1 MNHEPADDGTVGR
14 VLVRREVLALLGG
27 SAGAAIVSAYVP
39 DLLSGRFRR
48 RGPFG
53 TAAAVAAAPCVVRPE
68 QTEGPYFVDERL
80 NRSDIRSDPGNGAV
94 KDGVPLAITF
104 AVQAVDGRSCVPL
117 AGVVVDIW
125 HCDALGVYSDVQDP
139 GFNTVGQ
146 KFLRGYQ
153 VTDANGAA
161 NFVTIYPGWYQGRTV
176 HVHFKLRTDPGAAQ
190 GFEFTSQLYFDDA
203 LTDVVHAQQPY
214 AAKGQRTLRNSGDG
228 IYRNGGSQLLLAP
241 TADGTGG
248 YRATF
253 DIALEGAS
261 VPPTPT
267 PIAAACSTIETCLA
281 DLQSVLP
288 DPLAASSRKARSATR
303 RLQRQALG
311 VARRLARAAG
321 SSGAAQV
328 LEYLRA
334 RAALQRLLVLAQ
346 AADAKGALDVPLSQ
360 VESAVA
366 ALFDQLPS

>member
-1 MNHEPADDGTVGR
+1 MMEPWAVSLCAARYWRFWAGR
-14 VLVRREVLALLGG
+14 PVPPLSVRTCPTCCPAGF
-27 SAGAAIVSAYVP
+27 AGAVLSALQRRWPLPRASFGRSKPKVP
-39 DLLSGRFRR
+39 TLLTNGSTVPTSG
-48 RGPFG
+48 P
-53 TAAAVAAAPCVVRPE
+53 
-68 QTEGPYFVDERL
+68 
-80 NRSDIRSDPGNGAV
+80 IRAKGAV